1 VSHLSV
7 CTVQL
12 PQRFLRAL
20 LSLPHHTYST
30 LRCHLSSGNDP
41 DSLWQK
47 ADSLFKCPCRSI
59 RLWRQGKQ
67 VGELPG
73 HEGPVLCLAVTEA
86 GELLSGSGDHTIRR
100 WQNKSCAQIYK
111 GHTDTVRWG
120 TGCGG
125 AACWQA
131 LSWMC
136 QAPHH
141 CWLGPAVSANRFD
154 ILYCSAGKAVRL
166 QTRLSC
172 TPGCPPNQ
180 AVLQTRLSC
189 KQRRYLARG
198 LVQPGGV
205 MCGHHLDGVAVPPA
219 AFSWG
224 LPRILKLPEPT
235 AVCRCVHPELVAVLH
250 WPGHVSQHTVP

>member
-1 VSHLSV
+1 M
-7 CTVQL
+7 QL

-20 LSLPHHTYST
+20 LSLPRHTYRI

-41 DSLWQK
+41 VSLWQK

-111 GHTDTVRWG
+111 GHTDTVRWV
-120 TGCGG
+120 
-125 AACWQA
+125 
-131 LSWMC
+131 
-136 QAPHH
+136 P
-141 CWLGPAVSANRFD
+141 PAVGVLPVRKPYHGCVRRLIIAGWGQQCQPTVL

-172 TPGCPPNQ
+172 TPGGPAHQ
-180 AVLQTRLSC
+180 VVLQTRLSC
-189 KQRRYLARG
+189 K
-198 LVQPGGV
+198 PG
-205 MCGHHLDGVAVPPA
+205 CPA
-219 AFSWG
+219 NQ
-224 LPRILKLPEPT
+224 
-235 AVCRCVHPELVAVLH
+235 VVLQAAPVLGKGACAAWWRH
-250 WPGHVSQHTVP
+250 VWPSP